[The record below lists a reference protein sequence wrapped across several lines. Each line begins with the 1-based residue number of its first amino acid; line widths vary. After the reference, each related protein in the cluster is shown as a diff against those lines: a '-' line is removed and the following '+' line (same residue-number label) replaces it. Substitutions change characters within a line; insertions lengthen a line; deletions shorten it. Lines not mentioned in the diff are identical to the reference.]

1 MFGGYG
7 VGWDLLLNGRQCGV
21 QGPGHQHTGG
31 GWELQA
37 LHVWRRNSILVGR
50 MREQEMVAGAWMRME
65 MVKCVQGLVGGDRD
79 PGVRTPINVSG
90 N

>member
-1 MFGGYG
+1 
-7 VGWDLLLNGRQCGV
+7 
-21 QGPGHQHTGG
+21 
-31 GWELQA
+31 
-37 LHVWRRNSILVGR
+37 